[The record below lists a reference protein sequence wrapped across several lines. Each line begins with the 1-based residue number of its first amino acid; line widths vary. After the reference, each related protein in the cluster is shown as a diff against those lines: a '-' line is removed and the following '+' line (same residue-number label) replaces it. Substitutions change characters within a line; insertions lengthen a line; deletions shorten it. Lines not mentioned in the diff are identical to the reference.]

1 VKKEKGEK
9 EDKGEDRARFG
20 GSVRNRGLSSFPIPL
35 FRFWAVSDLNMEEL
49 ETLVGLVQN
58 VGP

>member
-1 VKKEKGEK
+1 MLSPHLLLFILAAHFVLLVVI
-9 EDKGEDRARFG
+9 AHWTSG
-20 GSVRNRGLSSFPIPL
+20 GLTY
-35 FRFWAVSDLNMEEL
+35 WAVSDLNMEEL